1 MPRLIKIEENLKIN
15 YAKEIKEYL
24 NPDNVYIPYE
34 KKYNVDI
41 KSNEYVLLNGLVLHN
56 DDDYVYSPI
65 SGTIIGASESI
76 VDGKKAPTIVIENDF
91 KEKTYKVKGVLKNI
105 TNYKPNEFKNIIKI
119 YNAYNGS
126 LEGETLVISG
136 IDYEPYEE
144 TMSFLIKSHTNEI
157 LECIDAI
164 SHILQI
170 HKCFFAI
177 KNNDSDNVKTLVD
190 QIGTYPNIN
199 LKLMPDLYPIGQ
211 KDILINELVTEKK
224 KDKGVIFLT
233 VEDVFAIYNVLKKKK
248 PITEKLITISGDLID
263 KPAVMLVKIGT
274 NIGDII
280 ANFFKVKDEN
290 FKIVING
297 LLSGYTI
304 PSLNAV
310 VTPLTRSIFIT
321 SEQQE
326 KARKCINCG
335 LCVLHCPVKA
345 NPKEKLRMDKCI
357 KCGLCNYICP
367 SKIKLM
373 GGKKWKMY
381 L

>member
-1 MPRLIKIEENLKIN
+1 MPRLIKIEKNLKIN
-15 YAKEIKEYL
+15 CPKEIKEYL

-65 SGTIIGASESI
+65 SGTIVGACESI

-105 TNYKPNEFKNIIKI
+105 NNYKLDEFKNIVKI
-119 YNAYNGS
+119 YNAYNGY
-126 LEGETLVISG
+126 LEGETLVVSG

-144 TMSFLIKSHTNEI
+144 TMSYLIKSHTDEI
-157 LECIDAI
+157 LECIDAVI
-164 SHILQI
+164 RILGI

-190 QIGTYPNIN
+190 QIGTYPNIS

-211 KDILINELVTEKK
+211 KDILINELVMEKK
-224 KDKGVIFLT
+224 KNKGVIFLT
-233 VEDVFAIYNVLKKKK
+233 VEEVFAIYNVLKKKK

-274 NIGDII
+274 NIGDILT
-280 ANFFKVKDEN
+280 NFFKVKDEN

-304 PSLNAV
+304 SSLNAV
-310 VTPLTRSIFIT
+310 ITPLTRSIFIT
-321 SEQQE
+321 SEQNV

-367 SKIKLM
+367 SKIRLM
-373 GGKKWKMY
+373 GGKK
-381 L
+381 

>member
-1 MPRLIKIEENLKIN
+1 MQRNSILFSKNIVKLICLIKK
-15 YAKEIKEYL
+15 
-24 NPDNVYIPYE
+24 
-34 KKYNVDI
+34 
-41 KSNEYVLLNGLVLHN
+41 
-56 DDDYVYSPI
+56 
-65 SGTIIGASESI
+65 
-76 VDGKKAPTIVIENDF
+76 F
-91 KEKTYKVKGVLKNI
+91 K
-105 TNYKPNEFKNIIKI
+105 
-119 YNAYNGS
+119 
-126 LEGETLVISG
+126 
-136 IDYEPYEE
+136 
-144 TMSFLIKSHTNEI
+144 
-157 LECIDAI
+157 
-164 SHILQI
+164 
-170 HKCFFAI
+170 
-177 KNNDSDNVKTLVD
+177 
-190 QIGTYPNIN
+190 
-199 LKLMPDLYPIGQ
+199 
-211 KDILINELVTEKK
+211 VTEKK

-373 GGKKWKMY
+373 GGKK
-381 L
+381 